1 MGGTLTEEQYR
12 RVQAFLADEE
22 ARLSLFWILDKDGR
36 MRRFEPNWA
45 QRELGRGLGEHTRHL
60 VLKARQ
66 LGISTFSAMYALGQ
80 MMFCRNWKGA
90 IIDKTQED
98 GEEKIDKM
106 RFAYEHL
113 DYVPEGATKR
123 DLELAEIGR
132 MLKEYHGELANK
144 AMRGRVCVVSK
155 AGVLAFMRT
164 RSSIRA
170 RVTYRGGTIQF
181 LHVSELG
188 HMSVKEPKRARE
200 VVTGSYNSAGKNCT
214 IIAESTHEGGK
225 EGVHYEQVLAAMDNI
240 GKVLNRVQF
249 RFWFFPWF
257 RDPGYVIEERQELSE
272 ADREYFAG
280 VERSCN
286 VVLRDEQKYW
296 YVSMQQTQRSLM
308 RQEYPSTPDEALSP
322 IMDGTIF
329 ARQVMAL
336 RESGDLTRSFEPD
349 RYRPIYTAWDI
360 GYSDF
365 TSIWWFQPTG
375 DGRWLVLDNYT
386 ANREEQAH
394 YIDVMREH
402 DARWGRCACVYLP
415 HDGGS
420 HNATG
425 TTYAEG
431 LRRAGYTVRAVRRRV
446 SVWEGIDNAR
456 DLLRQ
461 CVFHKRCSEPT
472 RVGVKQ
478 YLSGVEYLTLYR
490 TENERMPLHDD
501 SSHAADAFRTFAD
514 AIERGIV
521 APDRGYEPVR
531 RKPGRMD
538 RVVEDYL
545 D

>member
-1 MGGTLTEEQYR
+1 MSTPLTAEQFR

-22 ARLSLFWILDKDGR
+22 ARLSLFWILDKDGK
-36 MRRFEPNWA
+36 MRRFSPNMA
-45 QRELGRGLGEHTRHL
+45 QRALGQGLKEHTRHL

-66 LGISTFSAMYALGQ
+66 LGISTYSAMYALGK
-80 MMFCRNWKGA
+80 MLFCQNFRAA

-98 GEEKIDKM
+98 GDEKIDKM

-113 DYVPEGATKR
+113 DYVPENPTHR

-132 MLKEYHGELANK
+132 MIKEYHGPISNK
-144 AMRGRVCVVSK
+144 VSRGQVCVLSK
-155 AGVLAFMRT
+155 SRVLAFMRNK
-164 RSSIRA
+164 SSIRA
-170 RVTYRGGTIQF
+170 RVTYRGGTLQF

-188 HMSVKEPKRARE
+188 HISVKEPKRARE

-225 EGVHYEQVLAAMDNI
+225 EGTHYEQVLAAMDNI
-240 GKVLNRVQF
+240 GKPLTKVHF

-257 RDPGYVIEERQELSE
+257 RDPGYVIEEPQELSD
-272 ADREYFAG
+272 ADKEYFASI
-280 VERSCN
+280 ERLCN
-286 VVLRDEQKYW
+286 VKLTAEQMNW
-296 YVSMQQTQRSLM
+296 YVSMQKTQRSLM

-322 IMDGTIF
+322 IMDGTIY
-329 ARQVMAL
+329 ARQIMAL
-336 RESGDLTRSFEPD
+336 RESGNLTKSFEPD
-349 RYRPIYTAWDI
+349 RHRPIYTAWDI

-386 ANREEQAH
+386 ANREVQQH
-394 YIDVMREH
+394 YIDVLRER

-425 TTYAEG
+425 TTYADG
-431 LRRAGYTVRAVRRRV
+431 LRKAGYTVRAVRRTGHL
-446 SVWEGIDNAR
+446 WEGIDNTR
-456 DLLRQ
+456 DLLRN
-461 CVFHKRCSEPT
+461 CIFHKRCSEAT
-472 RVGVKQ
+472 KVGVKS

-490 TENERMPLHDD
+490 TENERQPLHDD

-514 AIERGIV
+514 AIEKGIV

-531 RKPGRMD
+531 RKPGRLD
-538 RVVEDYL
+538 RVVEEYL